1 MEGHLE
7 DLACG
12 AVRYASSLPGVA
24 YCDARAETRS
34 GTQVLVENGRIDHV
48 RDVSDS
54 GLGVRILDGGRVW
67 RFVSVSSPE
76 SADEVKSAI
85 DCAGL
90 GARSGEG
97 EEPHA
102 GKEASAATTSCASIV
117 LRDISPRTAR
127 ITRRV
132 AKSPD
137 PDSIMSLGLEC
148 SKAISG
154 MPHITNSVTAPQFE
168 TVSKYF
174 TSSEGAD
181 ILEEYTDTT
190 VSMTATATADNV
202 RSGGRITRTVDS
214 TVGGRGGLEAVDG
227 ESHSR
232 ALYVASKASELAA
245 AGTAKHM
252 ADADVVMNPN
262 FVALL
267 VHEILGHPSEADRV
281 MGREMA
287 WAGGA
292 WWSGMTGGKV
302 ASESLNV
309 FDDPTAPGSLGWYD
323 YDDEGVK
330 SSRTQL
336 IKRGVLQG
344 HMQSRETAAA
354 YGAEPTGNMRAAGY
368 GFMPVIRMACT
379 CIEPGDHAVDEM
391 IWDIRDGYAIYD
403 MKIPSI
409 DMNRYNWSISCQY
422 ARKITGG
429 ELAETVRDVV
439 VSGTAPG
446 LFRSVSACGK
456 DFEVTPITN
465 CGKGDPMQSLAM
477 GNGGPSIRGKA
488 TVGSI

>member
-1 MEGHLE
+1 MDGHLE
-7 DLACG
+7 DMACG
-12 AVRYASSLPGVA
+12 AVRYASGLPGVA

-76 SADEVKSAI
+76 SADEVKGAI

-90 GARSGEG
+90 GAHKG
-97 EEPHA
+97 EEGPHA
-102 GKEASAATTSCASIV
+102 RKAAHTTTAPRASIA
-117 LRDISPRTAR
+117 LRDIRPRTAR
-127 ITRRV
+127 ITHRA

-148 SKAISG
+148 GKAISG
-154 MPHITNSVTAPQFE
+154 MPHITNSVTAPRFE

-190 VSMTATATADNV
+190 ISMTATATADNAS
-202 RSGGRITRTVDS
+202 SGGRITRTVDS
-214 TVGGRGGLEAVDG
+214 TVGGRGGLEVVDV

-232 ALYVASKASELAA
+232 ALYVASRASELAA

-292 WWSGMTGGKV
+292 WWSGMIGDKI
-302 ASESLNV
+302 ASESLSV

-336 IKRGVLQG
+336 VKRGVLKE

-354 YGAEPTGNMRAAGY
+354 YGAEPTGNMRATGY

-391 IWDIRDGYAIYD
+391 IRDVRDGYAIYD

-422 ARKITGG
+422 ARKITDG

>member
-1 MEGHLE
+1 MDGHLE

-12 AVRYASSLPGVA
+12 AVRYAAGLPGVA
-24 YCDARAETRS
+24 YCDARAEARS
-34 GTQVLVENGRIDHV
+34 GAQVLVENGRVDHV
-48 RDVSDS
+48 RDVSDA
-54 GLGVRILDGGRVW
+54 GLGIRILDGGRVW

-76 SADEVKSAI
+76 SADAVKDAI

-90 GARSGEG
+90 GARAGEG
-97 EEPHA
+97 PHA
-102 GKEASAATTSCASIV
+102 GKAASGAGAPRASIT
-117 LRDISPRTAR
+117 LRDIEPHAAR

-132 AKSPD
+132 ARKPD
-137 PDSIMSLGLEC
+137 HDSIMSLGLEC
-148 SKAISG
+148 SEAISG
-154 MPHITNSVTAPQFE
+154 MPHITNSVAAPQFA

-190 VSMTATATADNV
+190 VSMTATATVDNA

-232 ALYVASKASELAA
+232 ALYVASRASELAA
-245 AGTAKHM
+245 AGTAKHV
-252 ADADVVMNPN
+252 AGADVVMNPN

-292 WWSGMTGGKV
+292 WWEGMIGGRI
-302 ASESLNV
+302 ASEALSV

-323 YDDEGVK
+323 YDDEGVR

-336 IKRGVLQG
+336 VRHGVLQG

-368 GFMPVIRMACT
+368 GFMPLIRMACT
-379 CIEPGDHAVDEM
+379 CIEPGDHTADEM
-391 IWDIRDGYAIYD
+391 IQDIRDGYAIYD
-403 MKIPSI
+403 MKVPSI

-422 ARKITGG
+422 AQKITGG

-446 LFRSVSACGK
+446 LFGSVSACGR

-477 GNGGPSIRGKA
+477 GNGGPSVRGKA

>member
-1 MEGHLE
+1 MDGHLE

-12 AVRYASSLPGVA
+12 AVRYASGLPGVT
-24 YCDARAETRS
+24 YCDARAETRI

-76 SADEVKSAI
+76 SADEMKGAI
-85 DCAGL
+85 DGAGP
-90 GARSGEG
+90 GARKG
-97 EEPHA
+97 EEGPHA
-102 GKEASAATTSCASIV
+102 GMAAPATAAPHASIA
-117 LRDISPRTAR
+117 LRDVRPRTAR
-127 ITRRV
+127 IARRV
-132 AKSPD
+132 AKNPD

-154 MPHITNSVTAPQFE
+154 MPHITNSVAAPQFE
-168 TVSKYF
+168 KVAKYF

-190 VSMTATATADNV
+190 ISMTATATADNA

-214 TVGGRGGLEAVDG
+214 TVGGRGGLEVIDG

-232 ALYVASKASELAA
+232 GLYVASRAAELAA
-245 AGTAKHM
+245 AGTAKRT
-252 ADADVVMNPN
+252 AGADVVMNPN

-287 WAGGA
+287 WTGGA
-292 WWSGMTGGKV
+292 WWGGMIGGKI
-302 ASESLNV
+302 ASESLSV

-323 YDDEGVK
+323 YDDEGTK

-336 IKRGVLQG
+336 VKHGVLQG

-368 GFMPVIRMACT
+368 GFMPLIRMACT

-391 IWDIRDGYAIYD
+391 IRDIRDGYAIYD

-446 LFRSVSACGK
+446 LFGSVSACGK

>member
-1 MEGHLE
+1 MDGNLE

-12 AVRYASSLPGVA
+12 AVRYASGLPGVA
-24 YCDARAETRS
+24 YCDVRAETRS
-34 GTQVLVENGRIDHV
+34 GTQVLVENGRVDHV

-54 GLGVRILDGGRVW
+54 GLGIRILDGGRVW

-76 SADEVKSAI
+76 SSDEVKSAI
-85 DCAGL
+85 DRAGL
-90 GARSGEG
+90 GARRGEG
-97 EEPHA
+97 PRA
-102 GKEASAATTSCASIV
+102 GEAAPAATAPCTGIA
-117 LRDISPRTAR
+117 LRDIRPRTAR

-148 SKAISG
+148 SRAISG
-154 MPHITNSVTAPQFE
+154 MPHITNSVAAPQFE
-168 TVSKYF
+168 AVSKYF

-190 VSMTATATADNV
+190 VSMTATATADNA

-214 TVGGRGGLEAVDG
+214 TVGGRGGMEVVDG
-227 ESHSR
+227 GSHSK
-232 ALYVASKASELAA
+232 ALYVASRASELAA
-245 AGTAKHM
+245 AGTARRT
-252 ADADVVMNPN
+252 AGADVVMNPS

-292 WWSGMTGGKV
+292 WWSGMVGDKI
-302 ASESLNV
+302 ASESLSV

-336 IKRGVLQG
+336 VKRGVLQG

-391 IWDIRDGYAIYD
+391 IRDIRDGYAIYD

-422 ARKITGG
+422 ARKITDG

-446 LFRSVSACGK
+446 LFGSVSACGK
-456 DFEVTPITN
+456 DFAVTPITN

>member
-1 MEGHLE
+1 MDGHLE

-12 AVRYASSLPGVA
+12 AVRYAAGLPGVA
-24 YCDARAETRS
+24 YCDARAETRN
-34 GTQVLVENGRIDHV
+34 GTQVLVENGRVDHV

-54 GLGVRILDGGRVW
+54 GLGIRILDDGRVW
-67 RFVSVSSPE
+67 RFASVSSPE
-76 SADEVKSAI
+76 SAGAVKEAI
-85 DCAGL
+85 DRAGL
-90 GARSGEG
+90 GARTGEG
-97 EEPHA
+97 PHA
-102 GKEASAATTSCASIV
+102 GEAASEAAAPRANIA
-117 LRDISPRTAR
+117 LRDIRPHTAR

-132 AKSPD
+132 ARKPD
-137 PDSIMSLGLEC
+137 HDSIMSLGLEC
-148 SKAISG
+148 SEAISG
-154 MPHITNSVTAPQFE
+154 MPHITNSVAAPQFA

-190 VSMTATATADNV
+190 VSMTATAAADNA

-232 ALYVASKASELAA
+232 ALYVASRASELAA
-245 AGTAKHM
+245 AGTAKHV
-252 ADADVVMNPN
+252 AGADVVMNPN

-292 WWSGMTGGKV
+292 WWGGRIGGRI
-302 ASESLNV
+302 ASEALSV

-323 YDDEGVK
+323 YDDEGVR

-336 IKRGVLQG
+336 VKHGVLQG

-368 GFMPVIRMACT
+368 GFMPLIRMACT
-379 CIEPGDHAVDEM
+379 CIEPGDHTVDEM
-391 IWDIRDGYAIYD
+391 IRDVRDGYAIYD

-422 ARKITGG
+422 AQKITDG
-429 ELAETVRDVV
+429 EMAETVRDVV

-446 LFRSVSACGK
+446 LFGSVSACGK

-477 GNGGPSIRGKA
+477 GNGGPSVRGKA

>member
-1 MEGHLE
+1 MDGRLE

-12 AVRYASSLPGVA
+12 AVRYASGLPGVA
-24 YCDARAETRS
+24 YCDARAETRT

-54 GLGVRILDGGRVW
+54 GLGIRILDGGRVW

-76 SADEVKSAI
+76 SADEVRGAI
-85 DCAGL
+85 DGAGP
-90 GARSGEG
+90 GARKVEEEG
-97 EEPHA
+97 PHA
-102 GKEASAATTSCASIV
+102 GKTITAPRASIA
-117 LRDISPRTAR
+117 LRDIRPRTAR

-132 AKSPD
+132 AKNPD

-168 TVSKYF
+168 KVAKYF

-190 VSMTATATADNV
+190 ISMTATATADNA

-214 TVGGRGGLEAVDG
+214 TVGGRGGLEAIDG

-232 ALYVASKASELAA
+232 GLYVASRAADLAA
-245 AGTAKHM
+245 AGTAKRT

-292 WWSGMTGGKV
+292 WWGGMTGSKI
-302 ASESLNV
+302 ASEPLSV

-336 IKRGVLQG
+336 VKHGVLQG

-368 GFMPVIRMACT
+368 GFMPLIRMACT

-391 IWDIRDGYAIYD
+391 IRDIRDGYAIYD

-446 LFRSVSACGK
+446 LFGSVSACGK

-477 GNGGPSIRGKA
+477 GNGGPSVRGKA